1 MRRKLSFDDE
11 KDLVLLGKA
20 LSSEIRIK
28 ILKLLDTKPYCVNEI
43 AELLKIP
50 ASSAALNVKVLE
62 EAQLIRTELKP
73 GVRGS
78 MKLCLRQ
85 NDELLL
91 LLRKGEKKKK
101 RKSFPCRLEIMWIIK
116 LHPPVEL
123 SIQRT
128 ILTGRMN
135 QDVFIIHC
143 VRQQSWS
150 GLQRGIWNIVFQMP
164 ESRMGGSDDWNYLRN
179 FVQKHRII
187 TWNGHPILPFGLI
200 RGKQE
205 RGRVQVI
212 LEDAEEN

>member
-91 LLRKGEKKKK
+91 LLRKGEK
-101 RKSFPCRLEIMWIIK
+101 
-116 LHPPVEL
+116 
-123 SIQRT
+123 
-128 ILTGRMN
+128 
-135 QDVFIIHC
+135 
-143 VRQQSWS
+143 
-150 GLQRGIWNIVFQMP
+150 
-164 ESRMGGSDDWNYLRN
+164 
-179 FVQKHRII
+179 
-187 TWNGHPILPFGLI
+187 
-200 RGKQE
+200 E
-205 RGRVQVI
+205 RGSHFHAGWK
-212 LEDAEEN
+212 LCGL

>member
-101 RKSFPCRLEIMWIIK
+101 EEVISM
-116 LHPPVEL
+116 PVGNYVDYKVAPTCG
-123 SIQRT
+123 QRT

-150 GLQRGIWNIVFQMP
+150 GLQRGIWNIVFQML
-164 ESRMGGSDDWNYLRN
+164 ESRMGKSDDWNYLRN

-187 TWNGHPILPFGLI
+187 TWNGHLILPFGLI